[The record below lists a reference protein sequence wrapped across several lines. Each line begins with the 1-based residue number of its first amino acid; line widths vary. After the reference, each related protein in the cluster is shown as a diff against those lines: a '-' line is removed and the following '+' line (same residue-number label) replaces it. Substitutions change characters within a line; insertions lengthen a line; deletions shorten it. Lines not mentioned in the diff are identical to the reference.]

1 MIRIEPNLLLAITTG
16 VAVALLVTTASVFG
30 EPDRALKY
38 VVLVGLCSAGF
49 VLMNGWWNRR
59 MKLERPPMV
68 HAEAATT
75 AVWAS
80 LFPLMIILSAAV
92 PLVFPGHDY
101 GLLVII
107 AAVWFGV
114 TVESAI
120 KARRQ
125 AG

>member
-1 MIRIEPNLLLAITTG
+1 MKRIEPNLLLA
-16 VAVALLVTTASVFG
+16 VATAIPLILLIATATLFGAPDQLVKYLVIAVIVPVA
-30 EPDRALKY
+30 
-38 VVLVGLCSAGF
+38 F
-49 VLMNGWWNRR
+49 VPMNAVMRRKMGWI
-59 MKLERPPMV
+59 RPPMI
-68 HAEAATT
+68 HPQAAST

-80 LFPLMIILSAAV
+80 LFPALIILAAGA

-107 AAVWFGV
+107 AAIFFSL

-120 KARRQ
+120 KAAR